1 MHTNPKL
8 CKRSRSLPLLIA
20 MVMFAAL
27 AMTVQA
33 SAQKI
38 VTFDVPGAGID
49 NPCTV

>member
-1 MHTNPKL
+1 MK
-8 CKRSRSLPLLIA
+8 SRSPPLLIA

-38 VTFDVPGAGID
+38 VIFDVPGAGIE
-49 NPCTV
+49 NHCTI